1 MSYRYYSTQRP
12 ISPMTF
18 PMSKDNKVLGW
29 ENFDERKPCYDI
41 QRDAMGDNFEYWK
54 SAFKY
59 EMANHEYAINWQ
71 ADWDTLSAFGNIQ
84 YHGHDENEVE
94 QYFDELHFT
103 ETQRKAYW
111 AARREYM
118 REANS

>member
-1 MSYRYYSTQRP
+1 MIVDRILDRKDGEPYDAKDFYNYCMEEQR
-12 ISPMTF
+12 I
-18 PMSKDNKVLGW
+18 
-29 ENFDERKPCYDI
+29 
-41 QRDAMGDNFEYWK
+41 
-54 SAFKY
+54 
-59 EMANHEYAINWQ
+59 
-71 ADWDTLSAFGNIQ
+71 
-84 YHGHDENEVE
+84 E